1 MKKIILIPIGKI
13 DEETL
18 GTIKQRL
25 AEIFAWTVDDGCQIE
40 PPRNAYDF
48 KRKQY
53 QSKAILA
60 ALRALELKED
70 ERILG
75 VTSVDLYAHRLSSV
89 LGEADAEHR
98 VALISLW
105 RLRQVYRAL
114 PGEKKLFSDRAI
126 KEAMHQL
133 GHTYGLGHCWAPR
146 CAMFPTNSL
155 KDTDTKQ
162 AFFCY
167 ECHRKLKDKG
177 IIR

>member
-1 MKKIILIPIGKI
+1 MKEIILIPIDRVDG
-13 DEETL
+13 ETL

-25 AEIFAWTVDDGCQIE
+25 AEIFVWTVDGGSQIE
-40 PPRNAYDF
+40 PPRSAYDF

-60 ALRALELKED
+60 ALRAPKHKED

-75 VTSVDLYAHRLSSV
+75 VTNVDLYAPKLSFV
-89 LGEADAEHR
+89 FGEADAER
-98 VALISLW
+98 GVALISLW
-105 RLRQVYRAL
+105 RMRQVYRSL
-114 PGEKKLFSDRAI
+114 PGEKKLFGERVI

-155 KDTDTKQ
+155 RDTDKKQ

-167 ECHRKLKDKG
+167 ECHRKLSDKG

>member
-1 MKKIILIPIGKI
+1 MKKIILTPVGKI

-18 GTIKQRL
+18 GMIQQRL
-25 AEIFAWTVDDGCQIE
+25 GEIFAWTFDGGSQIE
-40 PPRNAYDF
+40 PPRSAYDF
-48 KRKQY
+48 KKKQY

-75 VTSVDLYAHRLSSV
+75 VTYVDLYAPGLSFIF
-89 LGEADAEHR
+89 GEADAEHG

-105 RLRQVYRAL
+105 RMRQVYRSL
-114 PGEKKLFSDRAI
+114 PGEKKLFAERFV

-155 KDTDTKQ
+155 RETDKKQ

-167 ECHRKLKDKG
+167 ECHRKLRDKG

>member
-1 MKKIILIPIGKI
+1 LKKIVLTPIGKI

-18 GTIKQRL
+18 GMIKQRL
-25 AEIFAWTVDDGCQIE
+25 GEIFAWTVDGGSQIE
-40 PPRNAYDF
+40 PPRSAYDF

-53 QSKAILA
+53 SLTAILA

-75 VTSVDLYAHRLSSV
+75 ITSVDLYTSRLSSV
-89 LGEADAEHR
+89 LGEADAEHG

-114 PGEKKLFSDRAI
+114 PGEKKLFSERVI

-155 KDTDTKQ
+155 RETDLKQ

-167 ECHRKLKDKG
+167 ECHRKLRDKG